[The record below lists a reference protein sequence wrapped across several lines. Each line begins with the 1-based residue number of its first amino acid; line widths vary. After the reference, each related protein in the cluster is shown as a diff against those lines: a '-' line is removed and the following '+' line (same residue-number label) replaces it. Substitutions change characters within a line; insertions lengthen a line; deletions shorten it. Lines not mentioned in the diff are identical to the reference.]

1 MKMGHKTCHV
11 LAYILYIHVL
21 NTSEKIIG
29 YTEKNRVGQGTT
41 GIFLALCH
49 LHQKCFGIIIHDN
62 LYIPTVS

>member
-1 MKMGHKTCHV
+1 MKMRHKTCHV

-41 GIFLALCH
+41 VFFSLMSFAP
-49 LHQKCFGIIIHDN
+49 KMFGIIILDN
-62 LYIPTVS
+62 LCILTVS